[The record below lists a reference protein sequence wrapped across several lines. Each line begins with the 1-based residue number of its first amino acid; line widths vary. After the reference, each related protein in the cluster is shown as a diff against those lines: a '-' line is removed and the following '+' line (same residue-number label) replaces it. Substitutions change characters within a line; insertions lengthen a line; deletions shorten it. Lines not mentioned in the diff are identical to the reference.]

1 MSGDGEK
8 VDSSLIKTFLNPF
21 LSSTNSESAVLAK
34 MSLACLCSQESNLTL
49 QDVDIKVLHKMVKS
63 EETAADVLNFIES
76 VMKSETCIATM
87 RSSAGLE
94 LMSIVMEWCEGS
106 EDQQGRAAVLIESLL
121 SN

>member
-49 QDVDIKVLHKMVKS
+49 EDVDIKVLHKMVKS

>member
-21 LSSTNSESAVLAK
+21 LSSTNSESAILAK
-34 MSLACLCSQESNLTL
+34 MSLACLCNQESNLTL
-49 QDVDIKVLHKMVKS
+49 KDVDIKVLHKMVKS

>member
-34 MSLACLCSQESNLTL
+34 MSLACLCSQESNLSL
-49 QDVDIKVLHKMVKS
+49 EDVDIKVLHKMIKS

-76 VMKSETCIATM
+76 VVKSETCIATM

>member
-49 QDVDIKVLHKMVKS
+49 EDIDIKVLHKMIKS

-76 VMKSETCIATM
+76 VVKSETCIATM

-121 SN
+121 SD